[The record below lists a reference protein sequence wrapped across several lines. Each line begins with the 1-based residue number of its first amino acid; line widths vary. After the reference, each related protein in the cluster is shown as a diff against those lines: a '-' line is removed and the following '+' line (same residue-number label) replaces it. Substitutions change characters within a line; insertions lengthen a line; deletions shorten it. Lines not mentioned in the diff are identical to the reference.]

1 MTRAAEC
8 RFARGALLR
17 GQAVPHAGRRASTN
31 ARQLEAR
38 VTLRDE
44 AARLRGLSLRAS
56 VRPVARV
63 PRPRRTTEVR
73 WAFFVASVAQ

>member
-1 MTRAAEC
+1 MTRAAV
-8 RFARGALLR
+8 ALR
-17 GQAVPHAGRRASTN
+17 EEHSCADRPWPTRAAASTN